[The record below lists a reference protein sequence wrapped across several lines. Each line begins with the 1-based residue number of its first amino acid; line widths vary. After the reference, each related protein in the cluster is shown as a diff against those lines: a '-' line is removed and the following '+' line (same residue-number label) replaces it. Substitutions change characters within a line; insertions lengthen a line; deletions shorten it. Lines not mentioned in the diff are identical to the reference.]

1 MSQLSRAW
9 VPGVALSAALGGV
22 LWAALDAAYGDAPN
36 ETLAGVLQTI
46 YTWLMIAGVIGL
58 ASILLNTSRRWVR
71 FVSDSSY
78 WLYLAHLPL
87 VLIGQRWLQD
97 VNWPI
102 GLEFLLLVSTLTVVL
117 LISYRWLI
125 RPTPIGWLLN
135 GRPKD
140 HQAR

>member
-9 VPGVALSAALGGV
+9 VPGVALTASLGGV

-36 ETLAGVLQTI
+36 ETLAGVLETI
-46 YTWLMIAGVIGL
+46 YTWLMIAGVISL
-58 ASILLNTSRRWVR
+58 ASILLNTSRRWIR
-71 FVSDSSY
+71 FVSDSAY

-140 HQAR
+140 HHAR